1 MVLIPSKATK
11 AAVELANEASAKTVV
26 GGLSAG
32 GQIAGGVWLTAIISA
47 VLSQMEYRQKKNELK
62 ELYKEELSAQLGK
75 PLDKIT
81 ADDFDKLATTNHT
94 VGEQLAKAKKER
106 TVGIGVIATA
116 TLASVGAAFGI
127 MKLVGAGAVITGS
140 GLAATLLPWLA
151 TTAVAMMA
159 YGIIKYPVQKIG
171 EKIFGVDKKTTHERI
186 EEIYKDHAAGKV
198 ITRER
203 VFDVFVHANPPLDQ
217 FIRQQYGKKF
227 DKLKPVDKLELAE
240 ALGGQ
245 LGVAQLT
252 DSINQGKIKAT
263 ELAFTVDGKF
273 SGVAP
278 TLGDQP
284 KHTFKEKMSETVHHA
299 AEKMHHV
306 AEKLAGHHP
315 AEDKPAGFSFAQR
328 ETARRAAQTQTQ
340 R

>member
-1 MVLIPSKATK
+1 MPSTAAGA
-11 AAVELANEASAKTVV
+11 AAVTAGAGAGAAPVAAAASTVNT
-26 GGLSAG
+26 GS
-32 GQIAGGVWLTAIISA
+32 QIAGGVWLTAIISA
-47 VLSQMEYRQKKNELK
+47 VLAQMEYRQRKKELK

-75 PLDKIT
+75 PAEQIT

-94 VGEQLAKAKKER
+94 FGEQLAKTKKER
-106 TVGIGVIATA
+106 TVGIGVIAAA
-116 TLASVGAAFGI
+116 TFASVGIAF
-127 MKLVGAGAVITGS
+127 LVMSSAGL
-140 GLAATLLPWLA
+140 GLATAATATAAGKFMAWLA

-159 YGIIKYPVQKIG
+159 YGIIKYPVQKLG

-186 EEIYKDHAAGKV
+186 EDIYKDHAAGKV

-217 FIRQQYGKKF
+217 YIRQQYGRKF

-240 ALGGQ
+240 AMGSQ

-252 DSINQGKIKAT
+252 DAINQGKIKAT
-263 ELAFTVDGKF
+263 ELAFTVEGKF

-278 TLGDQP
+278 ALGDKP
-284 KHTFKEKMSETVHHA
+284 EHTFIGTVKEKIHHA
-299 AEKMHHV
+299 AEV
-306 AEKLAGHHP
+306 VTGHHP
-315 AEDKPAGFSFAQR
+315 AEDKPAGFSWQQR
-328 ETARRAAQTQTQ
+328 ELERRAAPTQTQ